1 VATWLAEP
9 IARVRAIIE
18 GSYPVSPVAGRSVT
32 AGRIQR
38 ATYRDDPASLEWVG
52 VGFHR
57 HYLLQTDETGDRDG
71 DPVNRRA
78 GAARE
83 DWLFTVRIGYVVQPD
98 ARVVRDDSCVDE
110 DAATQLGHEDF
121 HAIREALRWPEFWG
135 DTSPAI
141 SQIVPAG
148 KVRTSIVIP
157 RRRVF
162 VSAQFAATLSYAPG
176 STWT

>member
-1 VATWLAEP
+1 MATWLEEP
-9 IARVRAIIE
+9 LARVRAIIE
-18 GSYPVSPVAGRSVT
+18 GSYPSVAVPGRSVT
-32 AGRIQR
+32 AGLILR
-38 ATYRDDPASLEWVG
+38 ATYRDDPADLQWAG

-57 HYLLQTDETGDRDG
+57 RYLLVTDETGDRDG

-83 DWLFTVRIGYVVQPD
+83 EWLFTIRVGYVVQPD
-98 ARVVRDDSCVDE
+98 GRVARDGSCVDE

-121 HAIREALRWPEFWG
+121 HAIREALRWPAFWG
-135 DTSPAI
+135 DTSPSI
-141 SQIVPAG
+141 SQIVPVG

-162 VSAQFAATLSYAPG
+162 VSAQFTATLSYAPG
-176 STWT
+176 QVWT